1 VVELGVVAEDLIGL
15 FDNGKHPRL
24 GVVVAVGTDAKIDLV
39 GILVGAVL
47 GHQAEE
53 GILGGLRD
61 DLSREDG
68 GSGRRHVAGNVLDSG
83 ER

>member
-1 VVELGVVAEDLIGL
+1 METKFEPASEQLQGE
-15 FDNGKHPRL
+15 K
-24 GVVVAVGTDAKIDLV
+24 TYKIDLV